1 MIKYNRSF
9 FDPKKAVRGT
19 FTDDI
24 PLPCA
29 TERRI
34 NEMRKTIN
42 TQKHSR
48 SREKDDIAE
57 RRYGHCR
64 ARRGYLPAARGLVL
78 IAALAILL
86 SSCIAGQSGTDNTGA
101 DTTAAVDLTNE
112 NGTQI
117 GAQTE
122 VATPN
127 IPATL
132 NYNNTEL
139 NVLICKEQKKQTI
152 GTEDSDLVLS
162 DVLATRVSRVQS
174 ALGVTL
180 SFIEE
185 PGNWNNR
192 ASFISKVDA
201 SVSSGSDYD
210 LIIAYNLIPPT
221 LAVRGLICDL
231 NESEYTDFSK
241 PWWPERL
248 IDIISIKDRVY
259 FAVDNSSY
267 GSIRNMACIMFRK
280 DVADEYS
287 LTPDGLYST
296 VLDGE
301 WTLDKMEELITGT
314 YRDLNS
320 NNTFDYG
327 DRFGFACV
335 DKPRLDAFFH
345 GSGLTIVGKNS
356 DGSFSMTLGD
366 EKVQTV
372 LERMNSLFDNENS
385 YMADNQMYAMIES
398 GQVLF
403 YCTPVAIVD
412 RKLDFDFGVL
422 PIPKFNGDQQSYI
435 TYMSNTHDSLCVT
448 KGARDTDMSA
458 DVIEYLAYSAY
469 IDVAPK
475 YFEVMLKFK
484 YSSDSST
491 GQIYDII
498 RRNAMFDFGYIFSES
513 FSTNPILLYRNA
525 VIAGAKSWTTTYRPV
540 KSKLEEDLANIMAQ
554 MSGD

>member
-1 MIKYNRSF
+1 
-9 FDPKKAVRGT
+9 
-19 FTDDI
+19 
-24 PLPCA
+24 
-29 TERRI
+29 
-34 NEMRKTIN
+34 MRKTIN
-42 TQKHSR
+42 TQKNSPIQGKDNTA
-48 SREKDDIAE
+48 EKRYRN
-57 RRYGHCR
+57 RRG
-64 ARRGYLPAARGLVL
+64 ARCGYLPAARLLVL
-78 IAALAILL
+78 LTALAILL
-86 SSCIAGQSGTDNTGA
+86 SSCIAGQGDPTGTGG
-101 DTTAAVDLTNE
+101 DTTATVDSTDGE
-112 NGTQI
+112 SSAPI
-117 GAQTE
+117 GEQTE
-122 VATPN
+122 VVAPN

-152 GTEDSDLVLS
+152 GTEDADIVLS
-162 DVLATRVSRVQS
+162 DALATRVSRVQS

-185 PGNWNNR
+185 PGNWSNR

-221 LAVRGLICDL
+221 LAVRGLVCDL

-248 IDIISIKDRVY
+248 IDIISIKDRIY

-296 VLDGE
+296 VLDGD

-314 YRDLNS
+314 YRDLN
-320 NNTFDYG
+320 NNNVSDYG

-345 GSGLTIVGKNS
+345 GSGLSIVGKNS

-385 YMADNQMYAMIES
+385 YMADNQMYAMIEA

-412 RKLDFDFGVL
+412 RKPDFDFGVL

-435 TYMSNTHDSLCVT
+435 TYMSNTHDSFCVT

-458 DVIEYLAYSAY
+458 AVIEYLAYSAY

-525 VIAGAKSWTTTYRPV
+525 VIAGARSWTTTYRPV
-540 KSKLEEDLANIMAQ
+540 KSKLEDDLANIMAQ
-554 MSGD
+554 ISGD